1 MVFVGNAINYMA
13 LIILVVAAIK
23 MIVILVSPKA
33 WLNIVVKKVWAK
45 PILTMIITLIL
56 AGVSLY
62 YLIGAGITI
71 AEIFAVMLFMS
82 LLAAV
87 GVAVYAK
94 EMLGS
99 ANKLLANR
107 NILKKSWLY
116 IIIWIALIVWGFYA
130 LFS

>member
-130 LFS
+130 LFA